1 MVPAVTLEL
10 TLINMA
16 KATDKLVIIKPGAL
30 GDTLLL
36 APALRALR
44 EGRPKLDITV
54 VGSMPAAKLLHHFG
68 LADAVGDIEGLNL
81 FAPSG
86 AEYAQLNNARVV
98 AFLPLGKEDRQS
110 LKNFAG
116 ARSVASHPSHSRQAG
131 QHMAVYL
138 HACLCECLPHGHA
151 LSREALASP
160 RLKSARLA
168 ATPYGVLVPGAGRA
182 AKRAPLKVFEA
193 RARDLTAK
201 GVFPV
206 FVAGEVEIQ
215 AGIAA
220 RFPKQYARIE
230 MPLLEDLATLVR
242 DAVAVFANDSGP
254 AHLAGLLGA
263 PTTVFF
269 GPTDPAVWRPWGPRV
284 NVEQF

>member
-1 MVPAVTLEL
+1 MDKIA
-10 TLINMA
+10 
-16 KATDKLVIIKPGAL
+16 DKLVIIKPGAL

-44 EGRPKLDITV
+44 EGRPALDITV
-54 VGSMPAAKLLHHFG
+54 VGSMPAVKLLHLFG
-68 LADAVGDIEGLNL
+68 LADAVGDIEKVNL
-81 FAPSG
+81 FVPSK
-86 AEYAQLNNARVV
+86 AEYEQLNKAAVI
-98 AFLPLGKEDRQS
+98 AFMPLGKEDRQS
-110 LKNFAG
+110 LKTVAG
-116 ARSVASHPSHSRQAG
+116 ARSVASHPSHNRQAG

-138 HACLCECLPHGHA
+138 HACLCACFPHGRA

-160 RLKSARLA
+160 QLKSARLVEP
-168 ATPYGVLVPGAGRA
+168 PYGVLAPGAGCA

-193 RARDLTAK
+193 HARDLAAK
-201 GVFPV
+201 GVSPV

-215 AGIAA
+215 TGVAA
-220 RFPKQYARIE
+220 RFPEPYARIE
-230 MPLLEDLATLVR
+230 MPLLEDLASLMK

-284 NVEQF
+284 HVEPF